1 MTVQGDR
8 KCPEDVGGGETQVA
22 EQAGGGDGKGW
33 ERGGDVIGFSN
44 VEELKREKLG

>member
-1 MTVQGDR
+1 MQG
-8 KCPEDVGGGETQVA
+8 A

-33 ERGGDVIGFSN
+33 ERGGDIGFSD